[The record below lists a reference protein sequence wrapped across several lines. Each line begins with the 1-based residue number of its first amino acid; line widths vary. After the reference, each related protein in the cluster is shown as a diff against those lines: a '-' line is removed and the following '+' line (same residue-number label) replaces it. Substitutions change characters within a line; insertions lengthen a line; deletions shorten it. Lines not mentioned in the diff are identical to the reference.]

1 MKRTK
6 IDKKEQIAKAVAQI
20 TLTPD
25 IIQRLAK
32 VHALVLQHREERLK
46 ANNQQP
52 K

>member
-1 MKRTK
+1 MTT
-6 IDKKEQIAKAVAQI
+6 KEQIKEATKNI

-32 VHALVLQHREERLK
+32 VHALALQHRKERLNA
-46 ANNQQP
+46 ANNQQA